1 MAATSGTRIV
11 PDANIHDSAS
21 RLLSWSIALPS
32 IDRGLDSGTAGGLWE
47 LEPTITKLQRDHVHV
62 APVQAALSGGGCCS
76 RQSNKEERD
85 SQLHTLKL

>member
-11 PDANIHDSAS
+11 PDANSHDSAS

-47 LEPTITKLQRDHVHV
+47 LEPTIPAGCFLLMRQRSR
-62 APVQAALSGGGCCS
+62 PTQYNAALALWLLSGAAGGC
-76 RQSNKEERD
+76 
-85 SQLHTLKL
+85 